1 MKKRIRWCF
10 AFSLLFFLS
19 FMSLTEANAAP
30 ELEIKATAGF
40 QNKVKYGNGLPLT
53 LTVVNNGDEFSGD
66 LVLNYSESYAVGSAK
81 AIPFTIGK
89 GETKTLNISLPGFT
103 DEYMYNGTTPQMFY
117 FYEGGWEKDKEVEY
131 KGNKTVRPNFF
142 GPETN
147 FILTLTESADRLRP
161 FSAIKLTNMYDT
173 QVIHLGQLKD
183 FSFPTDAA
191 AYGLA
196 NFLIVDEFVLADLSE
211 AAQNAILE
219 WVQTGGVV
227 IVGASDNVAAEIGVL
242 SQHLPLTLSDERK
255 EISKDVFT
263 ELGNKGEFKTNVSAF
278 NATIKENSRLLMQNT
293 DGSPLAAAKI
303 IGKGAVIQTS
313 FSIGDEPFSKETS
326 ATAFIT
332 ELINKANVGIVPTTN
347 MNYGHQN
354 IKETMTYEVGQT
366 NELFPSFQV
375 STPLMI
381 SIVIIYIILV
391 GPLLY
396 FLLKRKDKREHAWWI
411 IPAISVLASVSI
423 FAYGAKDR
431 LVRPQIQ
438 QVSYYEVLEDESL
451 AGYYVESLLS
461 NRSGDF
467 TFEAEP
473 GTSMVATKRM
483 NGFSSPSNSVQ
494 TMSILQ
500 EHANKNQLTMRDVGY
515 WSVSSLLG
523 ESTIKDVGNFVIDLT
538 VESGI
543 VRGTV
548 KNELPYDLKDVSI
561 WSGTKMIKLGDLAP
575 NESLQVNEEIGSAL
589 LLPVASTAGSQYMG
603 YNPTIN
609 ASDLP
614 KERKNSL
621 LRMSQM
627 NSVRGTEPAIVAHTE
642 EAIVP
647 VKLSNTR
654 SEISAI
660 NLIYQRFTPETIFSG
675 AFTLPASS
683 FDVQVSSEDPTA
695 YYHKI
700 GESNF
705 EWAMAN
711 GAYRYE
717 WKIPSNLPLNK
728 VDWTELQLAN
738 TNTSSISLE
747 IFNVSTNT
755 FEEVQSGRFSIKENV
770 KQYIAADGKVQFKVN
785 KDATNGDDYTRLPEL
800 RLKGEVQ
807 K

>member
-10 AFSLLFFLS
+10 ALSLLFFLS

-40 QNKVKYGNGLPLT
+40 QNKVKFGNGLPLT

-161 FSAIKLTNMYDT
+161 FSGIKLTNMYDT

-211 AAQNAILE
+211 DAQNAILE
-219 WVQTGGVV
+219 WVQIGGVIV
-227 IVGASDNVAAEIGVL
+227 VGASDNVAAEIGIL
-242 SQHLPLTLSDERK
+242 STHLPLTLSDERK

-263 ELGNKGEFKTNVSAF
+263 ELGNKGEFKTNVTAF
-278 NATIKENSRLLMQNT
+278 NATINENSRLLMQNT
-293 DGSPLAAAKI
+293 DGSPLAAAKL
-303 IGKGAVIQTS
+303 IGKGAIIQTS

-332 ELINKANVGIVPTTN
+332 ELINKANVGTVPTSN

-354 IKETMTYEVGQT
+354 IKETLTYEVGQT

-411 IPAISVLASVSI
+411 IPAISVLASASI

-438 QVSYYEVLEDESL
+438 QVSYYEALEDKSL

-467 TFEAEP
+467 TFEAES

-589 LLPVASTAGSQYMG
+589 LLPIASTAGSQYMG
-603 YNPTIN
+603 YNPTLN

-627 NSVRGTEPAIVAHTE
+627 NSVRGSEPAIVAHTE

-683 FDVQVSSEDPTA
+683 FDIQVSSEDPTA

-711 GAYRYE
+711 GAYSYE

-770 KQYIAADGKVQFKVN
+770 EQYIAADGKVQFKVN
-785 KDATNGDDYTRLPEL
+785 KDASNGDDYTRLPEL

>member
-40 QNKVKYGNGLPLT
+40 QNKIKHGNGLPLT

-161 FSAIKLTNMYDT
+161 FSGIKLTNMYDT

-211 AAQNAILE
+211 GAQNAILE

-227 IVGASDNVAAEIGVL
+227 IVGASDNVAAETGIL
-242 SQHLPLTLSDERK
+242 STHLPLTLSGERK

-263 ELGNKGEFKTNVSAF
+263 EIGKKGEFKANVSAF
-278 NATIKENSRLLMQNT
+278 NATINENSRLLMQTT
-293 DGSPLAAAKI
+293 DGSPLAAAKL
-303 IGKGAVIQTS
+303 IGKGAIIQTS

-332 ELINKANVGIVPTTN
+332 ELINKANVGIVPTSN

-411 IPAISVLASVSI
+411 IPAISVLASASI

-438 QVSYYEVLEDESL
+438 QVSYYEALEDESL
-451 AGYYVESLLS
+451 SGYYVESLLS

-494 TMSILQ
+494 NMSILQ

-589 LLPVASTAGSQYMG
+589 LLPIASTAGSQYMG

-683 FDVQVSSEDPTA
+683 FDIQVSSEDPTA

-717 WKIPSNLPLNK
+717 WNIPSNLPLNK
-728 VDWTELQLAN
+728 VNWTELQLAN

-747 IFNVSTNT
+747 IFNVTKNS

-770 KQYIAADGKVQFKVN
+770 EQYIAADGKVQFKVN
-785 KDATNGDDYTRLPEL
+785 KDASNGDDYTRLPEL

>member
-40 QNKVKYGNGLPLT
+40 QNKIKHGNGLPLT

-161 FSAIKLTNMYDT
+161 FSSIKLTNMYDT

-211 AAQNAILE
+211 GAQNAILE

-227 IVGASDNVAAEIGVL
+227 IVGASDNVAAETGIL
-242 SQHLPLTLSDERK
+242 STHLPLTLSGERK

-263 ELGNKGEFKTNVSAF
+263 EIGKKGEFKANVSAF
-278 NATIKENSRLLMQNT
+278 NATINENSRLLMQTT
-293 DGSPLAAAKI
+293 DGSPLAAAKL
-303 IGKGAVIQTS
+303 IGKGAIIQTS

-332 ELINKANVGIVPTTN
+332 ELINKANVGIVPTSN

-411 IPAISVLASVSI
+411 IPAISVLASASI

-438 QVSYYEVLEDESL
+438 QVSYYEALEDESL
-451 AGYYVESLLS
+451 SGYYVESLLS

-494 TMSILQ
+494 NMSILQ

-589 LLPVASTAGSQYMG
+589 LLPIASTAGSQYMG

-683 FDVQVSSEDPTA
+683 FDIQVSSEDPTA

-717 WKIPSNLPLNK
+717 WNIPSNLPLNK
-728 VDWTELQLAN
+728 VNWTELQLAN

-747 IFNVSTNT
+747 IFNVTKNS

-770 KQYIAADGKVQFKVN
+770 EQYIAADGKVQFKVN
-785 KDATNGDDYTRLPEL
+785 KDASNGDDYTRLPEL